1 MKQVEFLTVVE
12 FKEQLNLQSL
22 TIVTDRVKGTVFAKS
37 IPEIATLVVKQD
49 IDLTQELIVV
59 AFGQG
64 DYCIVNGT
72 NRFEE
77 LSL

>member
-1 MKQVEFLTVVE
+1 MKEVRFLSVSE
-12 FKEQLNLQSL
+12 FKQEMNLQSL
-22 TIVTDRVKGTVFAKS
+22 TIVTDKVKGTIFAKS
-37 IPEIATLVVKQD
+37 SPEIATLVVKQD